1 MTYRQLYTEQETPNA
16 ARIVFDFAQPTNG
29 SSAFAANSQLGAGA
43 VLARTGVGTASLT
56 FAQGM
61 PGLKFLYANAHI
73 RLNAVGN
80 TFAQVGGWNATTRVL
95 TINCVTGS
103 GVAAEWPAA
112 NANNVLHVT
121 VVFSDSDVKPSR

>member
-1 MTYRQLYTEQETPNA
+1 MTYRQLYKEQESANP

-29 SSAFAANSQLGAGA
+29 SSAFAALSQLGSGA

-61 PGLKFLYANAHI
+61 PGLKFLYADANL

-80 TFAQVGGWNATTRVL
+80 TFAQVLGWNATTRVL
-95 TINCVTGS
+95 SLACVTGS

-121 VVFSDSDVKPSR
+121 VIFCDSDVKPTR